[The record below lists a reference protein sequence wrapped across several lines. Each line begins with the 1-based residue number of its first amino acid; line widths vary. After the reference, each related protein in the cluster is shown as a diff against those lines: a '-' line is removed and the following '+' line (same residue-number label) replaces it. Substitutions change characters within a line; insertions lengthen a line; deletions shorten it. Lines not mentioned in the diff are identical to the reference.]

1 MTHSGND
8 FPDAPKP
15 TGRLLDARLHL
26 LDRQLIDDAGEP
38 VGIVD
43 DLDLDGVAVGEDIA
57 RGTPAPRVSGI
68 LTGQV
73 LGRRRSSRCEVG
85 GPSGWVSALL
95 IDPARRRLT
104 DANSVQRPAE
114 SGADMTRVH
123 RIHGDPDRHVRLVL
137 RSLGRCAVRT
147 LRAGGRSACA
157 LRRGVR
163 HR

>member
-15 TGRLLDARLHL
+15 VGRQLDARLHL

-43 DLDLDGVAVGEDIA
+43 DLDLDGVTVGDDIA

-73 LGRRRSSRCEVG
+73 LATRIFG
-85 GPSGWVSALL
+85 GQP
-95 IDPARRRLT
+95 PRARMQPL
-104 DANSVQRPAE
+104 PW
-114 SGADMTRVH
+114 
-123 RIHGDPDRHVRLVL
+123 RLVAKLGTVVQL
-137 RSLGRCAVRT
+137 RPTDQPIDGLWLEHWLRDHIIGRIP
-147 LRAGGRSACA
+147 GGRHAA
-157 LRRGVR
+157 E
-163 HR
+163 